1 MAAPLLC
8 ELEPEV
14 EDEAPEDFEP
24 LAEDEDEA
32 VAEAAPEEA
41 VAPRLRETAL
51 EAAEQEP

>member
-8 ELEPEV
+8 ELEPEA
-14 EDEAPEDFEP
+14 EDEAPEDFEL
-24 LAEDEDEA
+24 LAEDEA